1 MRWCHLPPRCYLCS
15 FARLGKFIFSACRY
29 NTPLWVY
36 LCLSLPPRLQRSLLH
51 MHFSSAFT
59 CVSLLTHVQQL
70 FLPFSSPLT
79 HSRCTHS
86 SPRSIF
92 FFSPLSFHLGH
103 LLPDHKG
110 CGAQVAPVAVNI
122 VGGLHGKWIWREKNA
137 VSSAERPS
145 WPRLPAGELPSRLSS
160 SICSW

>member
-59 CVSLLTHVQQL
+59 CVSLLHTCNNYSCL
-70 FLPFSSPLT
+70 FPAHSLT
-79 HSRCTHS
+79 HAALIHH
-86 SPRSIF
+86 PGVF
-92 FFSPLSFHLGH
+92 FFPPLSFHLGH

-110 CGAQVAPVAVNI
+110 CGAQVAPVAVKI

-137 VSSAERPS
+137 GSSAERPS